1 MHGVF
6 IHVRRHDERVV
17 DVGDEAFSTLVF
29 PLVEPGAVFVGSELV
44 TCDRQLERCVVNS
57 LHVREGDFQ
66 HLASLGH
73 RHVGASRLLDVAD
86 RHVDRLTRV
95 PTVGDRK
102 PSKFV
107 AEGVNS
113 IVLTLLREPVG
124 RLLHRVSLEVQGYNL
139 VPADVQLEVLHS
151 NLVVLCG
158 HQNLVLSELVQTVI
172 TDQRLVADHPCDN
185 LQGVITGID
194 PLRVQTSKLVARDC
208 RVPVGDDGVEQ
219 LALVSVCV
227 LGDGVNVVA
236 LQASVDFVQPIR

>member
-29 PLVEPGAVFVGSELV
+29 PLVEPETILVDSELA

-57 LHVREGDFQ
+57 LHVGEGDFQ
-66 HLASLGH
+66 HLAGLRH
-73 RHVGASRLLDVAD
+73 RHIGAPWLLDVAD

-95 PTVGDRK
+95 STVGDRK

-124 RLLHRVSLEVQGYNL
+124 RLLYRVSLKVQSYNL
-139 VPADVQLEVLHS
+139 VPADVQLQVLHS
-151 NLVVLCG
+151 DLVVLCG
-158 HQNLVLSELVQTVI
+158 HQNLVLGELVQAVI
-172 TDQRLVADHPCDN
+172 TDQRLVADHPCDD
-185 LQGVITGID
+185 LQRVVAGVD
-194 PLRVQTSKLVARDC
+194 PLGVQASKFVAGDC
-208 RVPVGDDGVEQ
+208 RVPVADDGVEQ
-219 LALVSVCV
+219 LTLVSVCI

-236 LQASVDFVQPIR
+236 LQASVDFVQPIC